1 MKNMPTCPSSWN
13 LAAAA
18 ALVVLVSGFTAHA
31 GIIAYN
37 FSENPGNQVLDA
49 ITPKGPTG
57 TAIWNDSNVR
67 DSGTLEAGTEANLV
81 DDSGINTGASI
92 TWAAANMWYNG
103 SGTGS
108 EDAKVAVGYLDDGP
122 PPVSVTVSDIPY
134 AEYTVYGIVGSDQ
147 GWNSTYTTLDFD
159 VNGTWALGGG
169 SATTA
174 TAHGDLVS
182 SGGAW
187 IELTTSQ
194 IGNYWKVDNVTG
206 STLTIT
212 GQPRNGAERGSL
224 AAIVIQQVPE
234 PSTGLLGLLG
244 LGALL
249 FRRRA

>member
-1 MKNMPTCPSSWN
+1 
-13 LAAAA
+13 
-18 ALVVLVSGFTAHA
+18 LVILVSAISAQA

-49 ITPKGPTG
+49 VTPKGPTG

-67 DSGTLEAGTEANLV
+67 DSGELWNGAEANLV

-103 SGTGS
+103 SGTAS
-108 EDAKVAVGYLDDGP
+108 EDAKVAVGYLDDGAP
-122 PPVSVTVSDIPY
+122 GVLITVNDIPY

-147 GWNSTYTTLDFD
+147 NWNSTYTSLDFD

-194 IGNYWKVDNVTG
+194 IGNYWKVDNVIG
-206 STLTIT
+206 STLTIM
-212 GQPRNGAERGSL
+212 GQPRNASERGSL

-244 LGALL
+244 LGAILY
-249 FRRRA
+249 RRRS